1 MICFDSLPASLH
13 DGRPISRRRGLLEVG
28 GCSLLGLSWPG
39 LLAAAERSQ
48 SSDAAGFGRARS
60 CVLIFLWGG
69 PSQQDT
75 WDMKPDAPASLRS
88 EFQPIATRV
97 PGINIGEHLPHLAA
111 TTDLLTIVRSMTHR
125 DFEHGSAAY
134 AALTGHAHPLPGT
147 NTPVRPE
154 DFPTYGA
161 LVSRLGKNPNPVP
174 DSIVLGPVM
183 HQGNRPPIAGQNAG
197 FLGLNYEPFRIAN
210 DPGAADFRVDSLNS
224 PADLPTDRLQRRHRL
239 LQSFDRDG
247 RQVESVRQVTGVDS
261 LYRRAF
267 GLLGSPRTRAA
278 FRMDTEA
285 AALRDRYGR
294 HRFGQ
299 TLLLTRRL
307 VEVGVPLITVNWAK
321 QNRDQWDTHAKNYPR
336 LKNTLLPP
344 FDRGLAAFLKDLK
357 DRGLLETTLVV
368 CVGEFGRTPWINKD
382 AGRDHWPDC
391 YSVVAAGGG
400 MKPGTVFGAS
410 SRHASYPTLY
420 PVGPWDLGA
429 TMFHCLGIRPEQHIQ
444 NRRGQP
450 IPLSPG
456 RVIDGLLG

>member
-1 MICFDSLPASLH
+1 MISFDSLPASLS
-13 DGRPISRRRGLLEVG
+13 DGRATTRRRALLEVG

-39 LLAAAERSQ
+39 MLAAGESNPTT
-48 SSDAAGFGRARS
+48 DAAGFGQAKS

-75 WDMKPDAPASLRS
+75 WDMKPDAPSSLRS
-88 EFQPIATRV
+88 EFRPIATRV
-97 PGINIGEHLPHLAA
+97 PGIDIGEHLPHMAGV
-111 TTDLLTIVRSMTHR
+111 TNLLTVVRSMTHR

-161 LVSRLGKNPNPVP
+161 LVSRLGHNPNPVP
-174 DSIVLGPVM
+174 DSIILGPVM

-197 FLGLNYEPFRIAN
+197 FLGLTYEPFRIAA
-210 DPGAADFRVDSLNS
+210 DPGAADFRVSSLNS
-224 PADLPTDRLQRRHRL
+224 PAELPTDRLQRRHKL

-247 RQVESVRQVTGVDS
+247 RRVEPVRQVTGIDS
-261 LYRRAF
+261 LYQRAF
-267 GLLGSPRTRAA
+267 GLLGSARTRAA
-278 FRMDTEA
+278 FRLDTEPDS
-285 AALRDRYGR
+285 LRDRYGR

-299 TLLLTRRL
+299 TLLLSRRL

-336 LKNTLLPP
+336 LKNLLPP
-344 FDRGLAAFLKDLK
+344 FDRGLSTFLADLK
-357 DRGLLETTLVV
+357 NRGLLETTLV
-368 CVGEFGRTPWINKD
+368 CCMGEFGRTPRINNI
-382 AGRDHWPDC
+382 GSRDHWPHC
-391 YSVVAAGGG
+391 YFSVWAGGG
-400 MKPGTVFGAS
+400 IQPGTVFGAS

-429 TMFHCLGIRPEQHIQ
+429 TMFHCLGIRPDQHIQ

-456 RVIDGLLG
+456 RVIDGLLA

>member
-1 MICFDSLPASLH
+1 MISFDSLPASLS
-13 DGRPISRRRGLLEVG
+13 DGRATTRRRALLEVG

-39 LLAAAERSQ
+39 MLAAEN
-48 SSDAAGFGRARS
+48 SSPTTDAAGFGQAKS

-75 WDMKPDAPASLRS
+75 WDMKPDAPSSLRS

-97 PGINIGEHLPHLAA
+97 PGIDIGEHLPHMAGV
-111 TTDLLTIVRSMTHR
+111 TNLLTIVRSMTHR

-161 LVSRLGKNPNPVP
+161 LVSRLGHNPNPVP
-174 DSIVLGPVM
+174 DSIILGPVM

-197 FLGLNYEPFRIAN
+197 FLGLTYEPFRIAA
-210 DPGAADFRVDSLNS
+210 DPGAADFRVSSLNS
-224 PADLPTDRLQRRHRL
+224 PAELPTDRLRQRHKL
-239 LQSFDRDG
+239 LPSFARG
-247 RQVESVRQVTGVDS
+247 SQRVAPVRQVTGIDS
-261 LYRRAF
+261 LYQRAF
-267 GLLGSPRTRAA
+267 GLLGSARTRAA
-278 FRMDTEA
+278 FRMDTEPDS
-285 AALRDRYGR
+285 LRDLYGR

-321 QNRDQWDTHAKNYPR
+321 QNRDQWDTHAKNSPR
-336 LKNTLLPP
+336 MTTMLPP
-344 FDRGLAAFLKDLK
+344 CDRGRSTFLSDLK
-357 DRGLLETTLVV
+357 QRGLLETTLVV

-391 YSVVAAGGG
+391 YSVVLAGGG
-400 MKPGTVFGAS
+400 TRPGTVFGAS

-429 TMFHCLGIRPEQHIQ
+429 TMFHCLGIPPDQHIQ

-456 RVIDGLLG
+456 RVIDGLLA